1 MKKYIVNI
9 SESAEQDLLHAAY
22 YIKYVLKNNAAAMDL
37 IDEAEVCFDALR
49 VFQKR
54 HQLVSDPVL
63 AALQLR
69 AVGVKNYLL
78 IYYVVEETNT
88 VRIIRFLHQKSNWMA
103 ILKVAVS
110 EGQLELEMSNDT
122 TTAALEEGRK
132 MMKKYKKYLQCTC
145 E

>member
-37 IDEAEVCFDALR
+37 IDEVEASFDALR
-49 VFQKR
+49 VFPKR
-54 HQLVSDPVL
+54 HQIVSDPVL

-78 IYYVVEETNT
+78 IYYVAEETNT
-88 VRIIRFLHQKSNWMA
+88 VKIIRFLHQKSNWMA
-103 ILKVAVS
+103 ILKVVNS
-110 EGQLELEMSNDT
+110 E
-122 TTAALEEGRK
+122 EE
-132 MMKKYKKYLQCTC
+132 Q
-145 E
+145 